1 MARIPHIP
9 FHFHALGHALSG
21 EFTHPTRVL
30 IDAQASASLPS
41 IGGHAQN
48 HAEGYFCQD
57 FIRFGRAHTH
67 VTGRWNEQRT
77 EARTHAV
84 TVIYDLNIL
93 DVVTAERI
101 ESNLRSVHR
110 VGDPVGHITAGGSHF
125 HNLRIHGYPVE
136 VKLRHNHLA
145 ECKNG
150 ADFQKEV
157 ESDKKNG
164 RMAEHEDGV
173 ALCSLVEEIETKLP
187 QVKSPRQHVIEI
199 EGFGKIYL
207 AELFAAE
214 GERTLTMIRL
224 SLGSPHVAALTV
236 VEANTNG
243 QPMPPDPGG
252 G

>member
-1 MARIPHIP
+1 MARIPRIP

-21 EFTHPTRVL
+21 EFIHPTRVL

-41 IGGHAQN
+41 IGGHAQA

-57 FIRFGRAHTH
+57 FIRFNRAHTH

-93 DVVTAERI
+93 DVVTAERV

-125 HNLRIHGYPVE
+125 HNLRILGHPVV

-150 ADFQKEV
+150 PDFQKAV
-157 ESDKKNG
+157 DSDKESG
-164 RMAEHEDGV
+164 RMAEHEDGA
-173 ALCSLVEEIETKLP
+173 ALCSLVDTIETDLP
-187 QVKSPRQHVIEI
+187 DVNRLQHVIEVK
-199 EGFGKIYL
+199 GFGKIYL
-207 AELFAAE
+207 AEVFAAE

-236 VEANTNG
+236 AEANTNG
-243 QPMPPDPGG
+243 QPAPPIPGG

>member
-1 MARIPHIP
+1 MARNPRIP

-41 IGGHAQN
+41 IGGHAHA

-77 EARTHAV
+77 EARTHAT

-93 DVVTAERI
+93 DVVRADRI
-101 ESNLRSVHR
+101 ESNLTSIHR
-110 VGDPVGHITAGGSHF
+110 VGDPVGHIAAGGSHF
-125 HNLRIHGYPVE
+125 HNLSILGHPVV
-136 VKLRHNHLA
+136 VKLRHNHLV
-145 ECKNG
+145 ECKG
-150 ADFQKEV
+150 DADFQKAV

-164 RMAEHEDGV
+164 KMAEHEDGA
-173 ALCSLVEEIETKLP
+173 ALCSLVDTIESDLP
-187 QVKSPRQHVIEI
+187 GVNRLQHVIEV

-207 AELFAAE
+207 AEIFAAE

-224 SLGSPHVAALTV
+224 NLGSPHVAALTV
-236 VEANTNG
+236 AEANTNG
-243 QPMPPDPGG
+243 QPMPPIPGG